1 MESVLGACNS
11 YLEVDLGAIARNC
24 QKVREHIG
32 SDVDIIPVLK
42 GNAYAAGLQEL
53 GRFMT
58 LECGAKTVA
67 CAQAWEA
74 EHMRQAGVDCEILVM
89 GGVPFNNIPTVVELG
104 LMTPA
109 YHEDYLTR
117 LNAEA
122 AARGKKAKV
131 HIKIETGL
139 NRIGV
144 HPGEELDTLCMLLK
158 TLPALEVVGIYTHFA
173 ESENPDRSFTLLQMA
188 RFREALK
195 QVEPF
200 GFDFTY
206 VHAFNTSSIVWMRDP
221 CITHIRAAGIF
232 FGFDTCLEPVNG
244 LGLEESLTWRA
255 FITHVKTIEAG
266 EALGYGRSFT
276 AEAPMKIA
284 TVSAGYGDGYSRA
297 LAAYQ
302 GAELLVHGQRCKILA
317 TCMDQTFLDVTH
329 LENVK
334 LNDTVT
340 LIGRDGDACISVFE
354 LQEKMGQTYLATV
367 ATIQNRVKRVYKR

>member
-1 MESVLGACNS
+1 
-11 YLEVDLGAIARNC
+11 
-24 QKVREHIG
+24 
-32 SDVDIIPVLK
+32 
-42 GNAYAAGLQEL
+42 
-53 GRFMT
+53 
-58 LECGAKTVA
+58 
-67 CAQAWEA
+67 
-74 EHMRQAGVDCEILVM
+74 
-89 GGVPFNNIPTVVELG
+89 
-104 LMTPA
+104 MTPA

-144 HPGEELDTLCMLLK
+144 HPGGELDTLCMLLK

-367 ATIQNRVKRVYKR
+367 ATIQNRVQRVYKR

>member
-32 SDVDIIPVLK
+32 PDVDIIPVLK

-58 LECGAKTVA
+58 RECGAKTIA
-67 CAQAWEA
+67 CAQTWEA
-74 EHMRQAGVDCEILVM
+74 QHMRQAGVDCEILVM
-89 GGVPFNNIPTVVELG
+89 GGVPFNNIPTVIELD

-109 YHEDYLTR
+109 YSAEYLR
-117 LNAEA
+117 LLDTEA
-122 AARGKKAKV
+122 SVCGKRAKV

-144 HPGEELDTLCMLLK
+144 HGGEELDALCRLLK
-158 TLPALEVVGIYTHFA
+158 TLPNLEVVGIYTHFA
-173 ESENPDRSFTLLQMA
+173 ESENPDRSFTLLQME
-188 RFREALK
+188 RFRAALA
-195 QVEPF
+195 QAEPF

-206 VHAFNTSSIVWMRDP
+206 IHAFNTSSIVWMRDP
-221 CITHIRAAGIF
+221 CVTHIRAAGIF

-276 AEAPMKIA
+276 ATAPTKVA
-284 TVSAGYGDGYSRA
+284 TVSVGYGDGYSRA
-297 LAAYQ
+297 LAAFQ
-302 GAELLVHGQRCKILA
+302 GAEMLVRGQRCKVLA

-329 LENVK
+329 IEDAR

-340 LIGRDGDACISVFE
+340 LLGRDGEAFISVFE
-354 LQEKMGQTYLATV
+354 LQEKMGQTYLATI
-367 ATIQNRVKRVYKR
+367 ATIQNRVQRVYKR